1 MGETMIGWSEVEED
15 RSLRSDSRR
24 NRNAVV
30 DAMLALIREGNV
42 SPSSAEIAERAGIS
56 SRSVFRYFDD
66 IDDLLRTAIAR
77 QFDRLRPLLALETP
91 EGADT
96 AAKVQ
101 QVAEQ
106 RVALFEGMGM
116 VGVVAR
122 LRAPAQPLIAAQLAQ
137 LRSFL
142 RHQLKRTFADELAAM
157 GAPAAGSV
165 LAVADVVCSFEAYQ
179 LLRGDQVMSRPR
191 AMAAMADG
199 LTRLFGS
206 EVGPASSS
214 GAPGSGGR
222 R

>member
-1 MGETMIGWSEVEED
+1 MSETIIGWAEAEED

-42 SPSSAEIAERAGIS
+42 SPSSSEIADRAGIS

-66 IDDLLRTAIAR
+66 IDDLCRTAIAR
-77 QFDRLRPLLALETP
+77 QFDRLRPLLALDLP
-91 EGADT
+91 DDADT
-96 AAKVQ
+96 ATKVQ
-101 QVAEQ
+101 LLAEQ

-122 LRAPAQPLIAAQLAQ
+122 LRAPTQPLVAAQLAQ

-157 GAPAAGSV
+157 AAPAAGSV

-179 LLRGDQVMSRPR
+179 LLRGDQTMSRAR

-199 LTRLFGS
+199 TLRLFGL
-206 EVGPASSS
+206 EP
-214 GAPGSGGR
+214 GAAGTGGR

>member
-1 MGETMIGWSEVEED
+1 MSDTIIRWSEVDED

-30 DAMLALIREGNV
+30 DAMLELIREGHLT
-42 SPSSAEIAERAGIS
+42 PSSAEIADRAGIS

-66 IDDLLRTAIAR
+66 IDDLCRTAIAR
-77 QFDRLRPLLALETP
+77 QFDRLRPLLALDVA

-96 AAKVQ
+96 AAKIHLL
-101 QVAEQ
+101 AEQ

-122 LRAPAQPLIAAQLAQ
+122 LRAPSQPLVAAQLAQ

-142 RHQLKRTFADELAAM
+142 RHQLKRTFADELAVL
-157 GAPAAGSV
+157 GSPAAGTV

-179 LLRGDQVMSRPR
+179 LLRGDQVMSRAR

-199 LTRLFGS
+199 MLRLFGID
-206 EVGPASSS
+206 S
-214 GAPGSGGR
+214 GAAAAGAR

>member
-1 MGETMIGWSEVEED
+1 MSDTLIGWSELEED

-30 DAMLALIREGNV
+30 DAMLELIREGHLT
-42 SPSSAEIAERAGIS
+42 PSSAEIADRAGIS

-66 IDDLLRTAIAR
+66 IDDLCRTAIAR
-77 QFDRLRPLLALETP
+77 QFDRLRPLLALDAA

-96 AAKVQ
+96 ATKIHLL
-101 QVAEQ
+101 AEQ
-106 RVALFEGMGM
+106 RVTLFEGMGM

-122 LRAPAQPLIAAQLAQ
+122 LRAPSQPLVAAQLAQ

-157 GAPAAGSV
+157 GSPAAGTV

-179 LLRGDQVMSRPR
+179 LLRGDQVMSRAR
-191 AMAAMADG
+191 AMAAMVDG
-199 LTRLFGS
+199 LLRLFG
-206 EVGPASSS
+206 VDAD
-214 GAPGSGGR
+214 AAGGR
-222 R
+222 ARR

>member
-1 MGETMIGWSEVEED
+1 MSEAIIGWAEAEED

-42 SPSSAEIAERAGIS
+42 SPSSSEIADRAGIS

-66 IDDLLRTAIAR
+66 IDDLCRTAIAR
-77 QFDRLRPLLALETP
+77 QFDRLRPLLALDLP
-91 EGADT
+91 DGADT
-96 AAKVQ
+96 ATKVQ
-101 QVAEQ
+101 LLAEQ

-122 LRAPAQPLIAAQLAQ
+122 LRAPTQPLVAAQLAQ

-179 LLRGDQVMSRPR
+179 LLRGDQVMSRAR
-191 AMAAMADG
+191 AMGAMADG
-199 LTRLFGS
+199 MSRLFGV
-206 EVGPASSS
+206 EP
-214 GAPGSGGR
+214 GAAGTGGR